1 MKSKGSFIDG
11 YVRFRKVVEAVSN
24 VTGIK
29 EDDILGRRRM
39 RPIVDARHMAIR
51 LLRIKSNLNL
61 TNIGGLFDRD
71 HTSVIHAL
79 SSSQDMMDMDLY
91 YRKEFEQIVNEYD
104 RIMGELQSGPV
115 EEEPVPFPTHPNTED
130 KK

>member
-1 MKSKGSFIDG
+1 MKSERSFIDG

-51 LLRIKSNLNL
+51 LLRIKSSL
-61 TNIGGLFDRD
+61 TLANIGGLFDRD

-79 SSSQDMMDMDLY
+79 SSSQDMMDIDLY

-104 RIMGELQSGPV
+104 RIMGELQPDAV
-115 EEEPVPFPTHPNTED
+115 EVVAE
-130 KK
+130 